1 MENSTTTTKKGY
13 LPWILAGGVA
23 VAAIAYYLYKQ
34 NTTATTTI
42 LPTVDPNAKDKT
54 HPTLKPGVTITASKP
69 PVIKT
74 QPAAVDGFGGTRHI
88 R

>member
-34 NTTATTTI
+34 NTTTTTTI
-42 LPTVDPNAKDKT
+42 LPTPDPVATTK
-54 HPTLKPGVTITASKP
+54 PTLKPGITITASKP

-74 QPAAVDGFGGTRHI
+74 NPAAVDGFGGAHHI